1 MYRIL
6 VSMKRVLLVLVTSFV
21 LLFSSNSLAGSFS
34 FGLSLQ
40 SFSSISFIPF
50 PVGHIGYDF
59 GSASEG
65 FSLEATILPFLIIN
79 HIGAQGFYRI
89 PALDNGSNVYV
100 GAGASLTFVILAFPD
115 AGGAGGFGHV
125 YGLVGWEAPIN
136 RDYTYFLE
144 VAPGVNPTFGSFL
157 LRISLGLRAHR
168 TEFPTRF

>member
-1 MYRIL
+1 
-6 VSMKRVLLVLVTSFV
+6 MKRVLLILITSIA
-21 LLFSSNSLAGSFS
+21 LLGSSNSLAGSFS

-40 SFSSISFIPF
+40 SFSSVSFIPF

-65 FSLEATILPFLIIN
+65 FSLEATILPLIILN

-89 PALDNGSNVYV
+89 PVLDNGSNLYV
-100 GAGASLTFVILAFPD
+100 GAGASLTLFVLAVVD
-115 AGGAGGFGHV
+115 GGFASGFGHI
-125 YGLVGWEAPIN
+125 YGLFGWEGPIS

>member
-1 MYRIL
+1 
-6 VSMKRVLLVLVTSFV
+6 MKRVLAVLIASLA
-21 LLFSSNSLAGSFS
+21 LLGSSQSLAGSFS

-40 SFSSISFIPF
+40 SVSTISFIPF

-79 HIGAQGFYRI
+79 HIGVQGFYRV
-89 PALDNGSNVYV
+89 PVLDNGSNVYV
-100 GAGASLTFVILAFPD
+100 GAAASLTLFVIPGAD
-115 AGGAGGFGHV
+115 APPGFGFSHV

-144 VAPGVNPTFGSFL
+144 VAPGVNPFQGGFV
-157 LRISLGLRAHR
+157 LRFSLGLRAHR